1 MGTLSTMPFYPPRQ
15 IVEFEIDA
23 QGANYDSIAKGA
35 KKICADYKKCELHL
49 KFFNL
54 SPVYDVG
61 ESQESK
67 AEPKKSEM
75 ACNSHIDKTTELKP
89 CLSCGSKDVELVT
102 ANPPANPPRI
112 QCNGCDSVFQL
123 VDNSSI
129 DNLVQHW
136 NTRTADESKSKTACN
151 CCAECAEEIDAMEEM
166 NRAVDMF
173 IKAANK
179 LANK

>member
-75 ACNSHIDKTTELKP
+75 ACN
-89 CLSCGSKDVELVT
+89 
-102 ANPPANPPRI
+102 
-112 QCNGCDSVFQL
+112 
-123 VDNSSI
+123 
-129 DNLVQHW
+129 
-136 NTRTADESKSKTACN
+136 

-166 NRAVDMF
+166 ERAVDMF